1 MLNANMI
8 FNLWCLCITFVAV
21 PGALLCGELILRIPV
36 VNRIVEGLVRDIR
49 AGRSIF
55 R

>member
-1 MLNANMI
+1 MLNTNMI

-36 VNRIVEGLVRDIR
+36 VNWIVEGMVRDIR
-49 AGRSIF
+49 AGKSIF

>member
-1 MLNANMI
+1 MLNTNMI
-8 FNLWCLCITFVAV
+8 FNLWCLSITFVAV
-21 PGALLCGELILRIPV
+21 PCALLCGELILRIPV
-36 VNRIVEGLVRDIR
+36 VNRIVEGMVRDIR

>member
-1 MLNANMI
+1 MHNANLV
-8 FNLWCLCITFVAV
+8 FNLWCLCITFVIV
-21 PGALLCGELILRIPV
+21 PGALLIGDLILRIPV
-36 VNRIVEGLVRDIR
+36 VNRIVEGMVRDIR

>member
-8 FNLWCLCITFVAV
+8 FDLWCLCITFVGV
-21 PGALLCGELILRIPV
+21 PGALICGALILRIPI
-36 VNRIVEGLVRDIR
+36 VNRIVEGMVRDIR

>member
-8 FNLWCLCITFVAV
+8 FNLWCLCITFIAV
-21 PGALLCGELILRIPV
+21 PGALLLGELVLRIPV
-36 VNRIVEGLVRDIR
+36 VNRIVEGMVRDIR